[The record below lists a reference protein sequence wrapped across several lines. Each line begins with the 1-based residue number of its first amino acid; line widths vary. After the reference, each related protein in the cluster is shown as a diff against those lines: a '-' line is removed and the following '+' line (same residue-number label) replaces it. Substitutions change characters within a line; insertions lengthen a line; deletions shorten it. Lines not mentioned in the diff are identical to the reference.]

1 MNDRSI
7 ARERPARKRIG
18 SDYPPADLPIPVT
31 EQLGRAVTRHV
42 LRRFFGADHLDTHH
56 IPKTG
61 PVILVSNHP
70 TMSDPFIV
78 AFGTKRWVTWLA
90 FEDAL
95 AWPGFGDIMRLY
107 RVIPLKIEKPRPSQI
122 KAAYA
127 TLAQDRVLGL
137 FFEGE
142 RSFTDGL
149 NRPLKPG
156 AARIAIKAGA
166 TLVPVTVSGARRC
179 WARQWSWPRPGRIVV
194 RYHPPIDAQRWR
206 PELPLRERA
215 RLLTEELG
223 RIIGDALP
231 PGGAP
236 RFYGSTG
243 RRSTGDPGRGGR

>member
-1 MNDRSI
+1 MNDSNH
-7 ARERPARKRIG
+7 ERRQRRRIG
-18 SDYPPADLPIPVT
+18 SRHEPADLPIPVT
-31 EQLGRAVTRHV
+31 ERVGRAVTRHV
-42 LRRFFGADHLDTHH
+42 LRRFFGADHLGTHH
-56 IPKTG
+56 IPKSG

-107 RVIPLKIEKPRPSQI
+107 RVIPLNIDRPRASSI
-122 KAAYA
+122 KACYA

-149 NRPLKPG
+149 NHPQKPG
-156 AARIAIKAGA
+156 AARLAINAGA

-179 WARQWSWPRPGRIVV
+179 WARQWSWPKPGRIVV
-194 RYHPPIDAQRWR
+194 RYHPPIDAARWR
-206 PELPLRERA
+206 PELPLRTRA
-215 RLLTEELG
+215 RLLTDELA
-223 RIIGDALP
+223 RIIGGALP

-236 RFYGSTG
+236 WFYGRPGSTDG
-243 RRSTGDPGRGGR
+243 RDPRSR